1 MNSQNKKIVNLMTY
15 KANALDRDEF
25 SDERI
30 LRDILGWD
38 KSRAEKVIKVVNA
51 SIDFMLSID
60 AGTSGHMVNDSE
72 ICPHCIDT
80 QGDNL
85 GNIDLKKCAKKCKW
99 AEIFGNCLDTNS
111 VYRDIVA
118 GSGGCALQLDPV
130 SMRKALG
137 HVEERTDQQ
146 RHESCKT
153 NCMAPPTPTQGQRQF
168 KEIPD
173 IFYKR

>member
-1 MNSQNKKIVNLMTY
+1 MNSQNQKIVNLMNY
-15 KANALDRDEF
+15 KADALDRDEF

-30 LRDILGWD
+30 LLDILGWD

-60 AGTSGHMVNDSE
+60 AGTSGRMVNDSE
-72 ICPHCIDT
+72 LCPHCIDT

-85 GNIDLKKCAKKCKW
+85 DNIDLNKCAKKCKW
-99 AEIFGNCLDTNS
+99 AEIFGNCLDANS

-118 GSGGCALQLDPV
+118 SSGGCALKLDPV

-146 RHESCKT
+146 RHERCKT
-153 NCMAPPTPTQGQRQF
+153 NCMPPPTPAQAQRQY